1 MMSHCIPCIGANR
14 IRDAKSRKYILITF
28 DVFVNRI
35 ESIFIKILKEKTSQK
50 RSRLLFHEFMC
61 LWLRNSGFALR
72 QSRHDGTFHFMK

>member
-14 IRDAKSRKYILITF
+14 IQDAKSRKYILITF

-61 LWLRNSGFALR
+61 L
-72 QSRHDGTFHFMK
+72 